1 MHPGLLLWIGASSIL
16 LILSFPRPDAGLCS
30 FVALVPLLAG
40 LTRVS
45 GLKAFFAGW
54 ATGTAWFFVSYNW
67 VSYSVTNFGGIPYL
81 TAEGVIL
88 LLAGIHGL
96 YIAVFAILVS
106 MTAGEGIAGEG
117 SWNYGGVGGEKPAF
131 LTPLLR
137 HPLTPLLILPSAWVI
152 LEFSRSWFPSPFPW
166 LLLGSATWKF
176 PIFGTIYE
184 MAGVYGVSFWIVMVN
199 TLVWTALKSRGPQLG
214 RIGLLLLVVITLPL
228 ILYPV
233 QKKGTGPKLTVG
245 VVQGNF
251 QQEIKWDESLREE
264 TLATYLNLTDRAV
277 QEGARLVV
285 WPETAIPVYYQ
296 AEPEI
301 KSTLR
306 RFTSDQDIDLIF
318 GSPGYK
324 ISGSDILLYN
334 RIYHLSPDG
343 REEFYNK
350 NQLVPFGEYVPLSRV
365 IPFVDKMVPGEGEFA
380 RGTWDGPFNTPVPSG
395 ALICYEVS
403 FPSLARREVEG
414 GSSLLVNVTNDAWFG
429 RSWGPYQHLA
439 ITAVR
444 AMENRVPVFRAAN
457 TGISA
462 IIDTSGRIVRSIPLL
477 ERGVIVADVA
487 TGMGRTV
494 YTRFGDW
501 IVILSAAV
509 LSVYLL
515 LLLNLWRLRKWT
527 R

>member
-1 MHPGLLLWIGASSIL
+1 
-16 LILSFPRPDAGLCS
+16 
-30 FVALVPLLAG
+30 
-40 LTRVS
+40 
-45 GLKAFFAGW
+45 
-54 ATGTAWFFVSYNW
+54 
-67 VSYSVTNFGGIPYL
+67 
-81 TAEGVIL
+81 
-88 LLAGIHGL
+88 
-96 YIAVFAILVS
+96 
-106 MTAGEGIAGEG
+106 
-117 SWNYGGVGGEKPAF
+117 
-131 LTPLLR
+131 
-137 HPLTPLLILPSAWVI
+137 
-152 LEFSRSWFPSPFPW
+152 
-166 LLLGSATWKF
+166 
-176 PIFGTIYE
+176 
-184 MAGVYGVSFWIVMVN
+184 
-199 TLVWTALKSRGPQLG
+199 
-214 RIGLLLLVVITLPL
+214 LPL